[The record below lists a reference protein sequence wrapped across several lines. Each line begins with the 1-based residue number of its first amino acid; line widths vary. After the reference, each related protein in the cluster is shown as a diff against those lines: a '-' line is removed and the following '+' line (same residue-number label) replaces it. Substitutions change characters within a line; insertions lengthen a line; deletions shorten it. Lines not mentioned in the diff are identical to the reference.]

1 MGDYFLLEALGD
13 RIFCSPI
20 QPAVF
25 QAWKLWKGE
34 NSMALVDPA
43 IWDPSFQMEMLRC
56 IHVGLLRMQDSTRDR
71 PIVST
76 VISMLSSEIADLPTP
91 KQPTF
96 IEREMASYTDPAQQ
110 GQIKSSIYNVTIT
123 TVYGR

>member
-1 MGDYFLLEALGD
+1 MSFIL
-13 RIFCSPI
+13 
-20 QPAVF
+20 VF
-25 QAWKLWKGE
+25 IQAWKLWKGE

-56 IHVGLLRMQDSTRDR
+56 IHVGLLCVQDSTRDM

-91 KQPTF
+91 KQPAF

-123 TVYGR
+123 AVYGR

>member
-1 MGDYFLLEALGD
+1 MSFIL
-13 RIFCSPI
+13 
-20 QPAVF
+20 VF
-25 QAWKLWKGE
+25 IQAWKLWKDE
-34 NSMALVDPA
+34 KSMAVVDPA

-76 VISMLSSEIADLPTP
+76 VISMLSSEIANLPTP
-91 KQPTF
+91 KQPAF
-96 IEREMASYTDPAQQ
+96 IGREMASYTDPAQQ

-123 TVYGR
+123 AVYGR

>member
-1 MGDYFLLEALGD
+1 MSFVL
-13 RIFCSPI
+13 
-20 QPAVF
+20 VF
-25 QAWKLWKGE
+25 IQAWKLWKDE

-43 IWDPSFQMEMLRC
+43 IWDPSLQMEMMRC
-56 IHVGLLRMQDSTRDR
+56 IHVTLFCVQDSTIDR

-91 KQPTF
+91 KQPAF
-96 IEREMASYTDPAQQ
+96 IKREMASYTNLAQQ

-123 TVYGR
+123 AVYGR